1 MAFFIFVLLRV
12 LQYLVFEMISRELLI
27 DKFVLYF
34 FVSFVCSYSLQSKV
48 KVIWKRVIVVMY
60 NDNLS
65 SRYFNNNYNWKS
77 MYRNFIPDSVIVLYS
92 RKIVL

>member
-34 FVSFVCSYSLQSKV
+34 LSPLSVHIPYKV
-48 KVIWKRVIVVMY
+48 R
-60 NDNLS
+60 
-65 SRYFNNNYNWKS
+65 WKS
-77 MYRNFIPDSVIVLYS
+77 SEREL
-92 RKIVL
+92 

>member
-1 MAFFIFVLLRV
+1 
-12 LQYLVFEMISRELLI
+12 
-27 DKFVLYF
+27 
-34 FVSFVCSYSLQSKV
+34 
-48 KVIWKRVIVVMY
+48 MY